1 MDRTG
6 KIILVVSV
14 LAMLGGMPLAMK
26 LGLIKMSPPVE
37 DENATST
44 NQVTQAGTNTLG
56 TNQVMQTGTNTPVV
70 APTNSPT
77 ISTNTPATTNQPAPP

>member
-14 LAMLGGMPLAMK
+14 LAMIFGMPLAMR
-26 LGLIKMSPPVE
+26 LGLIKMSPPAE

-44 NQVTQAGTNTLG
+44 NQVTQAGPGIN
-56 TNQVMQTGTNTPVV
+56 VPVV
-70 APTNSPT
+70 TPTNLPA
-77 ISTNTPATTNQPAPP
+77 ISG

>member
-37 DENATST
+37 DENATRPIRSRKRD
-44 NQVTQAGTNTLG
+44 QHVGH
-56 TNQVMQTGTNTPVV
+56 
-70 APTNSPT
+70 
-77 ISTNTPATTNQPAPP
+77 